1 MRFPHGAFG
10 RHQPALWFL
19 CAERRFRLDGC
30 VNTSVRRVLLTVAGA
45 GLVLA
50 SLLGGGCLGDETD
63 MTVRL
68 DERTDIGAVGASPP
82 ATPQA
87 GTLRIAIAG
96 VMSPSRT
103 LDAYDQLLSY
113 LGERLGVRVT
123 VDQRSS
129 YAEVNELLRTGQA
142 DLAFVCSRAYL
153 EGKEQFG
160 MRLLLAPEV
169 EGERVYY
176 SYLIVPVSS
185 TATSL
190 ADLRGKVFA
199 FSDPLS
205 NSGKL
210 VPEFQLF
217 LLGETPNSFFERYEY
232 TGSHDDSIL
241 AVAEG
246 LVDGAA
252 VDSLVFDYVV
262 DRNPEIGR
270 RVKVI
275 ARWGPYGIPPLVAA
289 PGLDPAVERRVREA
303 LLGMADDPQGRRALD
318 ALGIDR
324 FVTIDDSAYDSIREM
339 LRALQ
344 EAGR

>member
-1 MRFPHGAFG
+1 MKRVFG
-10 RHQPALWFL
+10 PWLALAAL
-19 CAERRFRLDGC
+19 IA
-30 VNTSVRRVLLTVAGA
+30 AA
-45 GLVLA
+45 A
-50 SLLGGGCLGDETD
+50 SWACLGDEPD
-63 MTVRL
+63 RTVRL
-68 DERTDIGAVGASPP
+68 DERVDISAVRSPP
-82 ATPQA
+82 APTPSA

-103 LDAYDQLLSY
+103 LDAYDQLLAY
-113 LGERLGVRVT
+113 LGSRLAMKVT

-129 YAEVNELLRTGQA
+129 YAEVNDLLRTGQA

-160 MRLLLAPEV
+160 MELLLAPEV
-169 EGERVYY
+169 NGERVYY
-176 SYLIVPVSS
+176 SYLIVPADSGAV
-185 TATSL
+185 SL
-190 ADLRGKVFA
+190 ADLRGRVFA

-210 VPEFQLF
+210 VPEYQLF
-217 LLGETPNSFFERYEY
+217 LMGETPSTFFQRFEY
-232 TGSHDDSIL
+232 TGSHDNSIL

-252 VDSLVFDYVV
+252 VDSLVFDYVTA
-262 DRNPEIGR
+262 RNPEIGR

-275 ARWGPYGIPPLVAA
+275 ARWGPYGIPPLVVA
-289 PGLDPAVERRVREA
+289 PGLDAALKERVREV
-303 LLGMADDPQGRRALD
+303 LLAMDRDPEGRRALE

-324 FVTIDDSAYDSIREM
+324 FVTIDDSAYDSIRQM
-339 LRALQ
+339 VTALR

>member
-1 MRFPHGAFG
+1 MAQVLRAALVVAVVAASALGA
-10 RHQPALWFL
+10 A
-19 CAERRFRLDGC
+19 
-30 VNTSVRRVLLTVAGA
+30 
-45 GLVLA
+45 
-50 SLLGGGCLGDETD
+50 CLGDEPD
-63 MTVRL
+63 LTVRL
-68 DERTDIGAVGASPP
+68 DERVEIGATSATP
-82 ATPQA
+82 ATPAA

-113 LGERLGVRVT
+113 LGRRLGVRVT

-160 MRLLLAPEV
+160 MELLLAPEV
-169 EGERVYY
+169 GGQRVYY
-176 SYLIVPVSS
+176 SYLIVPADSP
-185 TATSL
+185 ATSL

-210 VPEFQLF
+210 VPEYQLF
-217 LLGETPNSFFERYEY
+217 LLGETPNHFFERYEY
-232 TGSHDDSIL
+232 TGSHDNSIL

-252 VDSLVFDYVV
+252 VDSLVYDYVV
-262 DRNPEIGR
+262 ARNPEIGS

-289 PGLDPAVERRVREA
+289 PGLAPEIKEAVRDA
-303 LLGMADDPQGRRALD
+303 LLTMADDPEGRRALA

-324 FVTIDDSAYDSIREM
+324 FVTIEDSAYDSIREM
-339 LRALQ
+339 LITLR

>member
-1 MRFPHGAFG
+1 MGV
-10 RHQPALWFL
+10 
-19 CAERRFRLDGC
+19 RL
-30 VNTSVRRVLLTVAGA
+30 RIVL
-45 GLVLA
+45 GLAVSLA
-50 SLLGGGCLGDETD
+50 AAALGGACLDHDSD

-68 DERTDIGAVGASPP
+68 NDRVDIGAVQVVSGPTPSSGA
-82 ATPQA
+82 
-87 GTLRIAIAG
+87 LRIAIAG

-103 LDAYDQLLSY
+103 LDAYDQLLAY
-113 LGERLGVRVT
+113 LGHRWGLKVT

-153 EGKEQFG
+153 EGKSQFG
-160 MRLLLAPEV
+160 MELLLAPEV
-169 EGERVYY
+169 NGERVYY
-176 SYLIVPVSS
+176 SYLIVQADSPAV
-185 TATSL
+185 SL

-210 VPEFQLF
+210 VPEYQLF
-217 LLGETPNSFFERYEY
+217 TMGETPSSFFERYEY
-232 TGSHDDSIL
+232 TGSHDNSIL

-252 VDSLVFDYVV
+252 VDSLVYDYVLA
-262 DRNPEIGR
+262 RNPELAE

-275 ARWGPYGIPPLVAA
+275 ERWGPYGIPPLVVS
-289 PGLDPAVERRVREA
+289 PSLDPVVKERVRVA
-303 LLGMADDPQGRRALD
+303 LLEMDRDPEGRRALD
-318 ALGIDR
+318 ALGIHR
-324 FVTIDDSAYDSIREM
+324 FVLIDDSAYDSIRQMM
-339 LRALQ
+339 LALR

>member
-1 MRFPHGAFG
+1 MDA
-10 RHQPALWFL
+10 
-19 CAERRFRLDGC
+19 RFRIALGLAMALAA
-30 VNTSVRRVLLTVAGA
+30 SALGA
-45 GLVLA
+45 A
-50 SLLGGGCLGDETD
+50 CLGDDPD

-68 DERTDIGAVGASPP
+68 EDRVDIGAVQGMSSPTPSAGA
-82 ATPQA
+82 
-87 GTLRIAIAG
+87 LRIAIAG

-103 LDAYDQLLSY
+103 LDAYDQLLAY
-113 LGERLGVRVT
+113 LGHRLDLKVT

-129 YAEVNELLRTGQA
+129 YAEVNDLLRTGQA

-153 EGKEQFG
+153 EGKSQFG
-160 MRLLLAPEV
+160 MELLLAPEV
-169 EGERVYY
+169 NGDRVYY
-176 SYLIVPVSS
+176 SYLIVQADSPAV
-185 TATSL
+185 SL

-210 VPEFQLF
+210 VPEYQLF
-217 LLGETPNSFFERYEY
+217 TMGDTPSSFFERYEY
-232 TGSHDDSIL
+232 TGSHDNSVL

-252 VDSLVFDYVV
+252 VDSLVYDYVLA
-262 DRNPEIGR
+262 RNPELAE

-275 ARWGPYGIPPLVAA
+275 ERWGPYGIPPLVVA
-289 PGLDPAVERRVREA
+289 PGLDPALKERVRDA
-303 LLGMADDPQGRRALD
+303 LLGMDADPEGRRALD

-324 FVTIDDSAYDSIREM
+324 FIPIDDSAYDSIRQM
-339 LRALQ
+339 VLALG

>member
-1 MRFPHGAFG
+1 MGV
-10 RHQPALWFL
+10 
-19 CAERRFRLDGC
+19 RFRITLGLA
-30 VNTSVRRVLLTVAGA
+30 VSLAAAALGA
-45 GLVLA
+45 A
-50 SLLGGGCLGDETD
+50 CLGHDAD

-68 DERTDIGAVGASPP
+68 EDRVDIGAVQGISSPTPSAGA
-82 ATPQA
+82 
-87 GTLRIAIAG
+87 LRIAIAG

-103 LDAYDQLLSY
+103 LDAYDQLLAY
-113 LGERLGVRVT
+113 LGQRLDLKVT

-153 EGKEQFG
+153 EGKSQFG
-160 MRLLLAPEV
+160 MELLLAPEV
-169 EGERVYY
+169 NGDRVYY
-176 SYLIVPVSS
+176 SYLIVQADSPAVSL
-185 TATSL
+185 T
-190 ADLRGKVFA
+190 DLRGKVFA

-210 VPEFQLF
+210 VPEYQLF
-217 LLGETPNSFFERYEY
+217 TIGETSSSFFERYEY
-232 TGSHDDSIL
+232 TGSHDNSIL

-252 VDSLVFDYVV
+252 VDSLVYDYVLA
-262 DRNPEIGR
+262 RNPELAE

-275 ARWGPYGIPPLVAA
+275 ERWGPYGIPPLVVG
-289 PGLDPAVERRVREA
+289 PGLAPTLKERVRDA
-303 LLGMADDPQGRRALD
+303 LLGMDADPEGRRALD

-324 FVTIDDSAYDSIREM
+324 FIPIDDSAYDSIRQM
-339 LRALQ
+339 VLALG